1 MAQFKAVNE
10 GSQNGFIYFFNLDRQ
25 FQRYLHF
32 SVPKKGVFVD
42 KS

>member
-1 MAQFKAVNE
+1 MAQFEAVNE
-10 GSQNGFIYFFNLDRQ
+10 GSQNGLIYFLNLDRQ

-32 SVPKKGVFVD
+32 SVPKKEVFMD